1 MNNELTAAIDKL
13 EEFFIWSDDKLALE
27 DKVTELLEFDDDLRY
42 ELYNMVIKS
51 IGTGSLKAVHTDM
64 VYNQVQ
70 KTIKKYTEQ
79 EQE

>member
-1 MNNELTAAIDKL
+1 MTTLDNL

-51 IGTGSLKAVHTDM
+51 IGTGSLKAVHTDR

-79 EQE
+79 ESE

>member
-1 MNNELTAAIDKL
+1 MTKLDKL

-27 DKVTELLEFDDDLRY
+27 DKVTELLEFDDDLRDV
-42 ELYNMVIKS
+42 LYSMVTMSVGVKMLNPS
-51 IGTGSLKAVHTDM
+51 NAGR

-70 KTIKKYTEQ
+70 KTLKNYVEFQQ